1 MIWILIRK
9 EIQETVVDS
18 RFWIASVLCV
28 LLVPLGMYVSLKNYE
43 QRLDSYQT
51 SNQQYVRHNRG
62 RIDANFEAK
71 GYRPPSPLSV
81 FSGGLKDL
89 LNLEVTTTRNGNADI
104 GSEPDSTNLQAVLF
118 GKIDF
123 VYIVTTVLSILAFI
137 FTFSSVTGER
147 EMGTLRL
154 MLSNAT
160 PRSNIILAKIIG
172 SYLVFLA
179 PFTLSLL
186 IGLLVLNIS
195 NVFSFSSSGILPAIL
210 VMLIITLLFM
220 FCIFCLGVL
229 VSTLTQRSLVSM
241 VVVLLIWVV
250 WALIVPKISPMIA
263 QIVYPIQS
271 PQVVEAQKQMAREN
285 LQNELTTKKSDLF
298 KSKMAGIQKMMTEG
312 SVQPNSNQWQKSA
325 IEAKQAFD
333 QEKIPLEREYE
344 QRIEEAI
351 RLVDNTYTNERQIQ
365 TAIAINLSRLSPICC
380 LTYALSELAGT
391 GTVEMESFTRKAI
404 QFREQV
410 QHMVYDNFEIMEI
423 STGGRGGM
431 NVAYAKDGVDPN
443 NIAVPQL
450 SDYEHTTLSKA
461 LQTSW
466 VDIMLLALFSIL
478 FFIGAYVK
486 FLKYDVR

>member
-9 EIQETVVDS
+9 EIQETIVDS

-28 LLVPLGMYVSLKNYE
+28 LLVPLGLYVSLKNYE
-43 QRLDSYQT
+43 QRLESYQT
-51 SNQQYVRHNRG
+51 SNQQYVRHSRG
-62 RIDANFEAK
+62 RIDANFKAK

-89 LNLEVTTTRNGNADI
+89 LNYKITTTRTGNLEI
-104 GSEPDSTNLQAVLF
+104 ESELDSTNLQAVLF

-123 VYIVTTVLSILAFI
+123 AYIVTTVLSILAFI

-154 MLSNAT
+154 ILANAT
-160 PRSNIILAKIIG
+160 PRSSIILAKIIG

-179 PFTLSLL
+179 PFALSVL
-186 IGLLVLNIS
+186 IGLLVLS
-195 NVFSFSSSGILPAIL
+195 TSRVFSFGSGGIPQMVAI
-210 VMLIITLLFM
+210 MLFITSLFM

-229 VSTLTQRSLVSM
+229 VSTLTHRSLVSM
-241 VVVLLIWVV
+241 IVVLLIWVI

-285 LQNELTTKKSDLF
+285 LQNELTAKKSDLF
-298 KSKMAGIQKMMTEG
+298 KSKLAGVQKMMTDG
-312 SVQPNSNQWQKSA
+312 GAQPNGNQWQKSA

-333 QEKIPLEREYE
+333 QEKVPLEREYE
-344 QRIEEAI
+344 KRIDEAVRLVENAYVNKQRI
-351 RLVDNTYTNERQIQ
+351 Q
-365 TAIAINLSRLSPICC
+365 TIIAVNLSRLSPICC

-391 GTVEMESFTRKAI
+391 GTLEMQSFMRKAQ
-404 QFREQV
+404 QFQEQV
-410 QHMVYDNFEIMEI
+410 QDAVYDNFEIMEI
-423 STGGRGGM
+423 PTGPRGGM
-431 NVAYAKDGVDPN
+431 NVAYAKDGIDPN
-443 NIAVPQL
+443 SIQVPQL
-450 SDYEHTTLSKA
+450 SGYQHTTLSEA

-466 VDIMLLALFSIL
+466 VDIVLLALFSIL
-478 FFIGAYVK
+478 FFVGAYVK